1 MLYCGFLW
9 LSLKEEQLFWFI
21 LIRQPWCALSL
32 HLEPTLAALYA
43 LSLVRGTRRMCRS
56 GGLTGVLAGG
66 ELDLQ
71 PSCLSALLSLAWGL
85 GAALVPQ
92 TTCPLPGRKGKGA
105 RSFPFPQGWG
115 TVRDFRSHWSGL
127 H

>member
-1 MLYCGFLW
+1 M
-9 LSLKEEQLFWFI
+9 
-21 LIRQPWCALSL
+21 
-32 HLEPTLAALYA
+32 
-43 LSLVRGTRRMCRS
+43 
-56 GGLTGVLAGG
+56 LAGG

-105 RSFPFPQGWG
+105 RSLPVPQGMG
-115 TVRDFRSHWSGL
+115 HSQGLSLILVRAAL
-127 H
+127 AA